1 VLSLDDK
8 LRKTFGDVVINKA
21 LSQLQQVSRLPR
33 FISEYLV
40 MRICGENP
48 SEQDLARLSEFVRQ
62 HYPEP
67 KDKDKILHDIMMKGS
82 VKLMDEFKVETD
94 IRLGTHL
101 VVIPSLNVRDAGI
114 MNSIVEEYEGLLGS
128 GMWGLAT
135 LNYSKRPEE
144 ETLTPIIV
152 AQFIPYQTPHIDFQ
166 EFCIKRQEFGIDE
179 WIDVLINTIGVNPD
193 QYDEQSKIVFLS
205 RLASLVETNCNLMEL
220 GPRATGK
227 TYFYRNTSFYTRII
241 SGGRVSP
248 AVLFYNIATRR
259 EGEIAVRDSLIFD
272 EVAKVSFI
280 NPDEMMGKMKDY
292 MVDGFFE
299 RGPKRAQSTCSLVF
313 MGNVDVQ
320 SGLPTEDFSQAV
332 PEFMSDSAFVDRIH
346 GLIPGWELPK
356 IMQVDRHLSR
366 RYGLATDYFCEVLH
380 ELRKMDF
387 QHYIS
392 SRVALSENVTIRD
405 ERGIKKIASAML
417 KILCPNAIF
426 TDQELRIAMDTAVEY
441 RQRIADWLHKL
452 APGEF
457 PEKQLNYHL
466 RD

>member
-1 VLSLDDK
+1 LLNLDDK
-8 LRKTFGDVVINKA
+8 LKNVFGDMVINKR

-40 MRICGENP
+40 MRICGDNP
-48 SEQDLARLSEFVRQ
+48 SEQDLAKLSEFVRK

-67 KDKDKILHDIMMKGS
+67 KDKDKVLHDIMTMGS

-101 VVIPSLNVRDAGI
+101 VIIPSLNVKDAGI

-128 GMWGLAT
+128 GMWGLGT
-135 LNYSKRPEE
+135 LNYTKQPEDE
-144 ETLTPIIV
+144 ALTPIVV

-166 EFCIKRQEFGIDE
+166 EFCAKRQEFSLDE
-179 WIDVLINTIGVNPD
+179 WIDVLLNTIGVNPE
-193 QYDEQSKIVFLS
+193 QYSEEAKIVLIS
-205 RLASLVETNCNLMEL
+205 RLVSLVETNCNLMEL

-259 EGEIAVRDSLIFD
+259 EGEIAIRDSLVFD
-272 EVAKVSFI
+272 EVARISFI
-280 NPDEMMGKMKDY
+280 NPDEMMGKLKDY

-299 RGPKRAQSTCSLVF
+299 RGPKRAQSTCSMVF

-320 SGLPTEDFSQAV
+320 SGLPAEDFSQAV
-332 PEFMSDSAFVDRIH
+332 PEFMRDSAFIDRIH

-392 SRVALSENVTIRD
+392 SRVILSENATIRD

-417 KILCPNAIF
+417 KILCPNGIF
-426 TDQELRIAMDTAVEY
+426 TQQELTIALDIALEY
-441 RQRIADWLHKL
+441 RQRIAEWLCKL

-457 PEKQLNYHL
+457 PEKHISYRL